1 MTQADLKD
9 YRTYLIPLLVAVFTA
24 FALWVRILPALHMG
38 STDIL
43 NLVGSDDPIY
53 NVRLVELM
61 LNNFPN
67 YPWFDPMTNFPQGTH
82 IFWGPLFTTVIATL
96 CMLTGA
102 HTRPAIIFIALLVP
116 PLMAAAMVP
125 VTYKIGAVLGNW
137 KTGLIAAAFISVV
150 SGQYFYR
157 SLFGYSDHH
166 IAEVLFSTIF
176 CLAYIY
182 VVRYTRT
189 HTVDPADRST
199 LEVPALL
206 AVAAGIAYF
215 LGLMAM
221 PTMILFAMLVGI
233 FTIVQFMVDV
243 HRKHETFSL
252 LLINVVTFGVAI
264 ICFLIFGVKTPGF
277 GFAAYTLGHP
287 LAYLMLIV
295 MTVVLYLLAQRL
307 HLKEVYYYPLAL
319 AGLAVAGGLVLFL
332 ALPQVY
338 GELINNLLGFFGQN
352 YMSITIQEARGWS
365 IESAWSTFHFGLLL
379 MLLGFGV
386 LFHRCW
392 NENRPEHL
400 FVLIWSA
407 VILFATMQHIRYEYY
422 LAVNIAIVGGLA
434 ASTFLERG
442 WKDLVLL
449 LGINDKRTEKQALVA
464 DAAAE
469 SPKKQKKAPVK
480 AKHVPASARI
490 NSVNL
495 AVFAVIIIAS
505 LLFAYFSLF
514 VVDLNN
520 DGSPDFVPAYSTAN
534 SNVFS
539 MNGDWREALEWMNAK
554 TPDTGMDIKKIYTS
568 QNFTYPQQA
577 YGVMSWWDYGHLII
591 LIAQRMPNA
600 NPFQEGVAGPTG
612 AAAYFMATNESAA
625 DQILDTLK
633 TRFVVTDIEM
643 DVSKF
648 WAMSTW
654 YNSTAGVT
662 PYQTTLLT
670 STSATSTSYQ
680 AVTINNQQYYM
691 TMIAR
696 LHTFD
701 GSMTDPTTAYYI
713 EYKDAATAKT
723 SYPVITRAE
732 SQNATEAKKNVDAYN
747 LRAPAGMH
755 AMIGNPNNFL
765 PAEQV
770 PALLHYR
777 LVHESP
783 SNGAQALMGTQT
795 GVPDIKYVKVFEYV
809 KGAHIKGD
817 GVIEVPVVSNTGR
830 TFTYRQQSVNG
841 EFIVP
846 YATSGNPY
854 EVRTTG
860 PYRIVGTGQSIDVTE
875 SAIQA
880 GTTVA

>member
-1 MTQADLKD
+1 
-9 YRTYLIPLLVAVFTA
+9 
-24 FALWVRILPALHMG
+24 
-38 STDIL
+38 
-43 NLVGSDDPIY
+43 
-53 NVRLVELM
+53 
-61 LNNFPN
+61 
-67 YPWFDPMTNFPQGTH
+67 
-82 IFWGPLFTTVIATL
+82 
-96 CMLTGA
+96 
-102 HTRPAIIFIALLVP
+102 
-116 PLMAAAMVP
+116 
-125 VTYKIGAVLGNW
+125 
-137 KTGLIAAAFISVV
+137 
-150 SGQYFYR
+150 
-157 SLFGYSDHH
+157 
-166 IAEVLFSTIF
+166 
-176 CLAYIY
+176 

-199 LEVPALL
+199 LKVPALL
-206 AVAAGIAYF
+206 SVAAGIAYF

-233 FTIVQFMVDV
+233 FTVVQFMVDV

-252 LLINVVTFGVAI
+252 LLVNAVTFGVAI
-264 ICFLIFGVKTPGF
+264 VCFLIFGVKSSGF

-295 MTVVLYLLAQRL
+295 MTAVLYLLAQRL

-319 AGLAVAGGLVLFL
+319 AGIAVVGGLILFL
-332 ALPQVY
+332 ALPQIY
-338 GELINNLLGFFGQN
+338 GELIGNLLGFFGQN
-352 YMSITIQEARGWS
+352 YMSTTIQEARGWS
-365 IESAWSTFHFGLLL
+365 VESAWSTFHFGLLL

-386 LFHRCW
+386 LLYRCW

-407 VILFATMQHIRYEYY
+407 VILFATIQHIRYEYY
-422 LAVNIAIVGGLA
+422 LAANIAIVGGLA

-442 WKDLVLL
+442 WKDLGLL
-449 LGINDKRTEKQALVA
+449 LGITGKKTDKPAPVA
-464 DAAAE
+464 DAAPE

-480 AKHVPASARI
+480 AKHVPASAKI
-490 NSVNL
+490 DAGNL
-495 AVFAVIIIAS
+495 AVFVMIVIAT
-505 LLFAYFSLF
+505 LLFAYLSLF
-514 VVDLNN
+514 LVDFNN
-520 DGSPDFVPAYSTAN
+520 DGTPDFVPAYSTAN

-554 TPDTGMDIKKIYTS
+554 TPATGMDMKKIYSS
-568 QNFTYPQQA
+568 QNFTYPEQA
-577 YGVMSWWDYGHLII
+577 YGVMSWWDYGHLIT
-591 LIAQRMPNA
+591 LIAERMPNA

-612 AAAYFMATNESAA
+612 AAAYFMATNESDA
-625 DQILDTLK
+625 DKILDTLK

-643 DVSKF
+643 DISKF

-662 PYQTTLLT
+662 PYQPTLLSST
-670 STSATSTSYQ
+670 STTSTSYQ
-680 AVTINNQQYYM
+680 AVSINNQQYYM

-713 EYKDAATAKT
+713 EYKDAAAAKT

-732 SQNATEAKKNVDAYN
+732 SQNATEARKNADAYN
-747 LRAPAGMH
+747 LRAAAGMH
-755 AMIGNPNNFL
+755 AMVGNPNNFL

-770 PALLHYR
+770 TALQHYR

-783 SNGAQALMGTQT
+783 SNGAQSLMGAQEGT
-795 GVPDIKYVKVFEYV
+795 PDIKYVKVFEYV

-817 GVIEVPVVSNTGR
+817 GVIEVPVVTNTGR
-830 TFTYRQQSVNG
+830 TYTYRQQSVNG

-854 EVRTTG
+854 EVKTTG
-860 PYRIVGTGQSIDVTE
+860 SYRIVGTGQSFDVTE
-875 SAIQA
+875 SAIQTGA
-880 GTTVA
+880 TVA

>member
-9 YRTYLIPLLVAVFTA
+9 YRTYLIPLLLAVFTA

-67 YPWFDPMTNFPQGTH
+67 YPWFDPMTYFPQGTH

-96 CMLTGA
+96 CVLTGA

-125 VTYKIGAVLGNW
+125 ITYKIGEVLGNW

-189 HTVDPADRST
+189 HTVDPADLST
-199 LEVPALL
+199 LKVPALL
-206 AVAAGIAYF
+206 AVAAGFAYF

-233 FTIVQFMVDV
+233 FTVVQFMVDV
-243 HRKHETFSL
+243 YRKHETFSL
-252 LLINVVTFGVAI
+252 LLINAVTFGVAI
-264 ICFLIFGVKTPGF
+264 ICFLIFGVKSPGF
-277 GFAAYTLGHP
+277 GFAAYTIGHP
-287 LAYLMLIV
+287 LAYLMLIA
-295 MTVVLYLLAQRL
+295 MTVVLYLLAQRF

-319 AGLAVAGGLVLFL
+319 AGIAVVGGLVLFF

-352 YMSITIQEARGWS
+352 SMSITIQEARGWDVG
-365 IESAWSTFHFGLLL
+365 SAWSTFHFGLLL

-386 LFHRCW
+386 LFYRCW
-392 NENRPEHL
+392 NEHRPEHI

-407 VILFATMQHIRYEYY
+407 VILFATIQHIRYEYY
-422 LAVNIAIVGGLA
+422 LAANIAIVGGLA

-449 LGINDKRTEKQALVA
+449 LGIRDKKTEKQVPVA
-464 DAAAE
+464 DAAAG

-480 AKHVPASARI
+480 VKHVPASARI

-495 AVFAVIIIAS
+495 AVFVVIVIAS

-514 VVDLNN
+514 AVDFNK

-554 TPDTGMDIKKIYTS
+554 TPDTGMDIKKIYDP

-591 LIAQRMPNA
+591 FIAQRMPNA

-612 AAAYFMATNESAA
+612 AAAYFMATNESDA
-625 DQILDTLK
+625 DHILDTLK

-654 YNSTAGVT
+654 FNSTAGIT

-670 STSATSTSYQ
+670 TTSTTSTSYQ
-680 AVTINNQQYYM
+680 AVTINNQKYYM

-713 EYKDAATAKT
+713 EYKDAASAKT

-732 SQNATEAKKNVDAYN
+732 SQNATEAKKNADAYN
-747 LRAPAGMH
+747 LHAPAGMH

-770 PALLHYR
+770 SALQHYR

-783 SNGAQALMGTQT
+783 SNGAQSLMGTQA

-830 TFTYRQQSVNG
+830 IFTYRQQSVNG

-860 PYRIVGTGQSIDVTE
+860 PYRIVGTGQSVDVTE
-875 SAIQA
+875 SVIQA

>member
-24 FALWVRILPALHMG
+24 FALWIRILPALHMG

-43 NLVGSDDPIY
+43 NFVGSDDPIY
-53 NVRLVELM
+53 NVRLAELM

-67 YPWFDPMTNFPQGTH
+67 YPWFDPMTYFPTGTH

-116 PLMAAAMVP
+116 PLMAAVMVP
-125 VTYKIGAVLGNW
+125 VTYKIGEVLGNW
-137 KTGLIAAAFISVV
+137 KTGLFAAAFISVV

-199 LEVPALL
+199 LKVPALL
-206 AVAAGIAYF
+206 SVAAGIAYF

-233 FTIVQFMVDV
+233 FTVVQFMVDV

-252 LLINVVTFGVAI
+252 LLVNAVTFGVAI
-264 ICFLIFGVKTPGF
+264 VCFLIFGVKSSGF

-295 MTVVLYLLAQRL
+295 MTAVLYLLAQRL

-319 AGLAVAGGLVLFL
+319 AGIAVVGGLILFL
-332 ALPQVY
+332 ALPQIY
-338 GELINNLLGFFGQN
+338 GELIGNLLGFFGQN
-352 YMSITIQEARGWS
+352 YMSTTIQEARGWS
-365 IESAWSTFHFGLLL
+365 VESAWSTFHFGLLL

-386 LFHRCW
+386 LLYRCW

-407 VILFATMQHIRYEYY
+407 VILFATIQHIRYEYY
-422 LAVNIAIVGGLA
+422 LAANIAIVGGLA

-442 WKDLVLL
+442 WKDLGLL
-449 LGINDKRTEKQALVA
+449 LGINGKKIDKPAPVA
-464 DAAAE
+464 DAAPE
-469 SPKKQKKAPVK
+469 SSKKQKKAPVK

-490 NSVNL
+490 DAGNL
-495 AVFAVIIIAS
+495 AVFVVIVVAS
-505 LLFAYFSLF
+505 LLFAYLSLF
-514 VVDLNN
+514 LVDFNS
-520 DGSPDFVPAYSTAN
+520 DGTPDFVPAYSTAN

-539 MNGDWREALEWMNAK
+539 MNGDWREALEWMNAR
-554 TPDTGMDIKKIYTS
+554 TPATGMDMKKIYSS
-568 QNFTYPQQA
+568 QNFTYPEQA
-577 YGVMSWWDYGHLII
+577 YGVMSWWDYGHLIT
-591 LIAQRMPNA
+591 LIAERMPNA

-612 AAAYFMATNESAA
+612 AAAYFMATNESDA
-625 DQILDTLK
+625 DKILDTLK

-662 PYQTTLLT
+662 PYQPTLLSST
-670 STSATSTSYQ
+670 STTSTSYQ
-680 AVTINNQQYYM
+680 AVSINNQQYYM

-713 EYKDAATAKT
+713 EYKDAAAAKT

-732 SQNATEAKKNVDAYN
+732 SQNATEARKNADAYN
-747 LRAPAGMH
+747 LRAAAGMH
-755 AMIGNPNNFL
+755 AMVGNPNNFL

-770 PALLHYR
+770 TALQHYR

-783 SNGAQALMGTQT
+783 SNGAQSLMGAQE
-795 GVPDIKYVKVFEYV
+795 GIPDIKYVKVFEYV

-817 GVIEVPVVSNTGR
+817 GVIEVPVVTNTGR
-830 TFTYRQQSVNG
+830 TYTYRQQSVNG

-854 EVRTTG
+854 EVKTTG
-860 PYRIVGTGQSIDVTE
+860 SYRIVGTGQSFDVTE
-875 SAIQA
+875 SAIQTGA
-880 GTTVA
+880 TVA